1 MATPAPKG
9 GGNFLTR
16 KLGPLPTWAWAGLA
30 VGGFLYW
37 RKRQAAAAA
46 AAAAA
51 AGTSATTTPATGLPT
66 TNAQAPTGY
75 GYQGPG
81 TAGGGY
87 GGQVP
92 TGATAVT
99 SGASRAG
106 DNSTAASAPTA
117 PSYAQVSTPQE
128 GAALQASG
136 VPIYVGGF
144 QGLPNQYVPFQS
156 GIQYPTGTSEYVQ
169 Q

>member
-1 MATPAPKG
+1 MATPAPEG

-46 AAAAA
+46 AA
-51 AGTSATTTPATGLPT
+51 GTAATTTPATGLPT

-81 TAGGGY
+81 VGGG
-87 GGQVP
+87 GQGMIP
-92 TGATAVT
+92 QGATAVT
-99 SGASRAG
+99 AGASPAVP
-106 DNSTAASAPTA
+106 NTTAASG
-117 PSYAQVSTPQE
+117 PSYSEQARW
-128 GAALQASG
+128 LQ
-136 VPIYVGGF
+136 PRRM
-144 QGLPNQYVPFQS
+144 NQ
-156 GIQYPTGTSEYVQ
+156 
-169 Q
+169 